1 MCKSPPRPGMLV
13 LKVGTLND
21 HSWFNPNTA
30 IYCIDKQPYH
40 IIPDGVPSFDKTP
53 PAQ

>member
-1 MCKSPPRPGMLV
+1 MLV

-21 HSWFNPNTA
+21 HSWFSPNTA